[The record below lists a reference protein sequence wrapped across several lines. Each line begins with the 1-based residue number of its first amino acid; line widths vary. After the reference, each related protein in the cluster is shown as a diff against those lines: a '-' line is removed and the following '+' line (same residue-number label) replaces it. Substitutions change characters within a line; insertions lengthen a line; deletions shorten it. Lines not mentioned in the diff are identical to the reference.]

1 MFLKKMLINT
11 LNKINNIYYN
21 ISSIPDLEIKNID
34 SVSLCKFNP
43 ETTKQR
49 LLQDLPTVFVFG
61 TNGFVSLSWMSPG
74 IPADY
79 WWKGVKYVTRKNP
92 NQPNCIFKNINKYIY
107 EIREGTADKP
117 TVVMTASEDYFDINY
132 QFENIE
138 Q

>member
-1 MFLKKMLINT
+1 MLINT

-21 ISSIPDLEIKNID
+21 LNYIPNLEIKNLD
-34 SVSLCKFNP
+34 SVSVCKFNP
-43 ETTKQR
+43 ETTKKR
-49 LLQDLPTVFVFG
+49 LIQDLPTIFVFG

-79 WWKGVKYVTRKNP
+79 WWKGMKYAKRKNP
-92 NQPNCIFKNINKYIY
+92 NQPNCIVKNINKYIY
-107 EIREGTADKP
+107 EIREVTPDRSI
-117 TVVMTASEDYFDINY
+117 VVKSTFEDYFDINY